1 MEKNDSENE
10 RLLKIVKAVKEDDE
24 KHIKGEKACNEGQ
37 RISENNSVFQPKIA
51 VLEHYSFI
59 EEERKAFYDP
69 YRKKSSSS
77 LQKERKVA
85 TSGFS
90 NGLYEI
96 NDKENFNV
104 GNPRYALMELKTGAK
119 RPCSYYDP
127 IGELCNIP
135 ECIQC
140 PNSEYK
146 ITFDTGVTLKTKGF
160 DEISDK
166 EIETFVIKMPNLV
179 KDDIY
184 DYLINDENDYGI
196 VRLPDKTIM
205 RYTKKELYKAYGR
218 YPIIHNRKKKYENK
232 ERLSISKASEED
244 MLKLHE
250 TIKPIRDEDIL
261 FMDYKPLHITKEPRE
276 KFMKLPYR
284 FKERL
289 SLKIRMGMFYTDEEW
304 DDYVNKTLSTPL
316 PGEDKKTKESFIKR
330 MKNFLNK

>member
-1 MEKNDSENE
+1 MNKNVNQSSFNID
-10 RLLKIVKAVKEDDE
+10 
-24 KHIKGEKACNEGQ
+24 
-37 RISENNSVFQPKIA
+37 NS
-51 VLEHYSFI
+51 
-59 EEERKAFYDP
+59 
-69 YRKKSSSS
+69 
-77 LQKERKVA
+77 
-85 TSGFS
+85 
-90 NGLYEI
+90 
-96 NDKENFNV
+96 
-104 GNPRYALMELKTGAK
+104 RYALMELKTGVRNSCA
-119 RPCSYYDP
+119 YYDR
-127 IGELCNIP
+127 IGDLCNISS
-135 ECIQC
+135 CIQC

-146 ITFDTGVTLKTKGF
+146 ITFDTGFILKTKDF

-205 RYTKKELYKAYGR
+205 RYTKKEFYKAYGR

-244 MLKLHE
+244 MLKLHK

-261 FMDYKPLHITKEPRE
+261 FMDYKPLHIIKESRE

-304 DDYVNKTLSTPL
+304 DDYVNKTLNTPL
-316 PGEDKKTKESFIKR
+316 PGEDKKHKESFIKR
-330 MKNFLNK
+330 IKNFLNK

>member
-24 KHIKGEKACNEGQ
+24 KHIKGEKAWNEGQ

-59 EEERKAFYDP
+59 EE
-69 YRKKSSSS
+69 
-77 LQKERKVA
+77 ERKVA

-205 RYTKKELYKAYGR
+205 RYTKKG
-218 YPIIHNRKKKYENK
+218 
-232 ERLSISKASEED
+232 
-244 MLKLHE
+244 
-250 TIKPIRDEDIL
+250 
-261 FMDYKPLHITKEPRE
+261 
-276 KFMKLPYR
+276 
-284 FKERL
+284 
-289 SLKIRMGMFYTDEEW
+289 
-304 DDYVNKTLSTPL
+304 TL
-316 PGEDKKTKESFIKR
+316 
-330 MKNFLNK
+330 